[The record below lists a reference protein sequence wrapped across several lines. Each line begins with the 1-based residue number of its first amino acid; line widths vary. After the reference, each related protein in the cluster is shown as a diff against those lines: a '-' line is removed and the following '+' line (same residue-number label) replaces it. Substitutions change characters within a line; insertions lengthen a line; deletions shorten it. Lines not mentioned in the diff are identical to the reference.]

1 MKHYYHLIGEF
12 VIQELDNNLIIEID
26 SDGHERRLDASL
38 DPRYNRDLNMYL
50 ATRKHWE
57 VSEIQ
62 FRWELELEKASVAKR
77 HQEMRMVC
85 LKCFPFNQLDQEPV
99 WF

>member
-1 MKHYYHLIGEF
+1 MKRYYHLIGEF

-26 SDGHERRLDASL
+26 SDGHERRFDASL

-57 VSEIQ
+57 LSEIQ
-62 FRWELELEKASVAKR
+62 FRLELGREKASVAQR
-77 HQEMRMVC
+77 HQEMRMMC
-85 LKCFPFNQLDQEPV
+85 LNCFPFNHFDQEPV
-99 WF
+99 CF